1 MNNLYQSNVWIRL
14 HRRDEFRKRMSSFID
29 MFKRHS
35 SSSTT
40 ETIEQYDE
48 KNGNS
53 TNLET

>member
-40 ETIEQYDE
+40 ETIEQNDE